1 MDMRDRAFDAIGSV
15 MDPEIP
21 VLSVLELGI
30 IRFVEP
36 STSGIR
42 VGLTPTYSG
51 CPAMTVISDTL
62 RDALRSAGFLEIQIV
77 QVLDPPWSTADLTTA
92 GREKLERYGVA
103 PPMPASR
110 IHPSGS
116 PRRCPLC
123 HSTDTERVSEF
134 GSTPCKSLYRCRAC
148 REPFDYFK
156 CL

>member
-1 MDMRDRAFDAIGSV
+1 MDTRDLALEVIGSV

-21 VLSVLELGI
+21 VLSVVDLGI
-30 IRFVEP
+30 VRFVEP
-36 STSGIR
+36 SSSGIR

-51 CPAMTVISDTL
+51 CPAMTMIADTL
-62 RDALRSAGFLEIQIV
+62 RDALRAAGFLEIEVV
-77 QVLDPPWSTADLTTA
+77 QVLDPPWSTADMTAA
-92 GREKLERYGVA
+92 GREKLERYGIA
-103 PPMPASR
+103 PPEPST
-110 IHPSGS
+110 IHPSGV

-123 HSTDTERVSEF
+123 HSTDTECVSEF